1 MIVWG
6 GNKKNRLAQPSNQ
19 FRNERN
25 ESVIIK
31 QNWKRNWLKKREQK
45 KKIVEVSRLGPT
57 PHRIQMNAPVSR

>member
-45 KKIVEVSRLGPT
+45 KMERYHDLA
-57 PHRIQMNAPVSR
+57 PHPIEFK